1 VEPDQAGG
9 RLNQAAPGARLPNVI
24 LPIFILPPG
33 AFRLCLAMAVFLN
46 HTLPVEIGSAA
57 VYIFFLLSGYWV
69 FRMWQQQYRLTR
81 RPVVTFLISRIWRLL
96 PVYYLALAV
105 LIGVL
110 SIGPKPGFPWQA
122 GLSWTALHFD
132 ISTATLLGYATLPP
146 ALRVFLPVWS
156 LDVELQFY
164 LVAPL
169 VIAVLTAPRWSGA
182 RLALYAL
189 AALGLLDFIIQ
200 YGGIRAQSGFLPMY
214 LAFFVAG
221 VETART
227 GWLPT
232 PRLALGGAAAAAL
245 LFLVCVALPQT
256 RPLLIMGSFS
266 GWLSHFNPDANL
278 VLATLM
284 APYAAATL
292 RQTGP
297 FSPRIDRH
305 LSNITYDVYLLHWS
319 AATALLRFDG
329 DVSAYQR
336 LPLIALAWV
345 IVPLV
350 ATAVYFG
357 FDRPIDRLRARFV
370 TRRLAGVSVTDQ
382 PYGIKPSPA
391 PSS

>member
-1 VEPDQAGG
+1 MAPDQAGG
-9 RLNQAAPGARLPNVI
+9 RLNQAAPASRLPSA
-24 LPIFILPPG
+24 ILPPG

-69 FRMWQQQYRLTR
+69 FRMWQQQYRFTR
-81 RPVVTFLISRIWRLL
+81 RPVATFLISRIWRLL
-96 PVYYLALAV
+96 PMYYLALAV

-110 SIGPKPGFPWQA
+110 SIGPKPGFPWQT

-132 ISTATLLGYATLPP
+132 ISSLTLLGYATLAPT
-146 ALRVFLPVWS
+146 LRVFLPVWS

-169 VIAVLTAPRWSGA
+169 VIAVLTAPRLGA

-189 AALGLLDFIIQ
+189 SAIGLLDFIIE

-227 GWLPT
+227 GWRPG
-232 PRLALGGAAAAAL
+232 PRLALGGAAAACL
-245 LFLVCVALPQT
+245 LFVVCVALPQT

-278 VLATLM
+278 VLACLM

-297 FSPRIDRH
+297 FPPRVDRH

-329 DVSAYQR
+329 EVSAYRR

-345 IVPLV
+345 LVPLV
-350 ATAVYFG
+350 ATAVYFWI
-357 FDRPIDRLRARFV
+357 DRPIDGLRARFV
-370 TRRLAGVSVTDQ
+370 ARRLTRAPLPAEA

>member
-1 VEPDQAGG
+1 M
-9 RLNQAAPGARLPNVI
+9 NQAAPGARLPNVI

-69 FRMWQQQYRLTR
+69 FRMWQQQYRPYPPTGRDVPDLAHLA
-81 RPVVTFLISRIWRLL
+81 FAAGLL
-96 PVYYLALAV
+96 PRTRGIDRRSLDC
-105 LIGVL
+105 
-110 SIGPKPGFPWQA
+110 PKPGFPWQA

-214 LAFFVAG
+214 LAFFVA
-221 VETART
+221 A
-227 GWLPT
+227 
-232 PRLALGGAAAAAL
+232 
-245 LFLVCVALPQT
+245 
-256 RPLLIMGSFS
+256 
-266 GWLSHFNPDANL
+266 
-278 VLATLM
+278 
-284 APYAAATL
+284 
-292 RQTGP
+292 
-297 FSPRIDRH
+297 
-305 LSNITYDVYLLHWS
+305 
-319 AATALLRFDG
+319 
-329 DVSAYQR
+329 
-336 LPLIALAWV
+336 
-345 IVPLV
+345 
-350 ATAVYFG
+350 
-357 FDRPIDRLRARFV
+357 
-370 TRRLAGVSVTDQ
+370 
-382 PYGIKPSPA
+382 
-391 PSS
+391 